1 MSYSSFS
8 SDCRNLLIKA
18 ESTGRQKT
26 DVCYRI
32 ETRSVENGTSS
43 MTSSDTA
50 SFACIMKKETSIE
63 TPSSSEENSG
73 ERTLK
78 NTAND
83 LGTNC
88 REFVD
93 EENSKGRIKL
103 EITNH
108 VEAIRQEASSQGANS
123 VEASLTVTKTEEG
136 TEREGTVS
144 GHVPVEPGEVL
155 LFVEKSEEL
164 SEDHETATG

>member
-50 SFACIMKKETSIE
+50 SFAGIMKKETSSEIA
-63 TPSSSEENSG
+63 SSSEENSG
-73 ERTLK
+73 ERSLK

-83 LGTNC
+83 IGTSC
-88 REFVD
+88 RGFVD
-93 EENSKGRIKL
+93 EENTKGRIKL
-103 EITNH
+103 EITS
-108 VEAIRQEASSQGANS
+108 QGEASSQETSGKGANS
-123 VEASLTVTKTEEG
+123 AEASLTGIKTEEG

-144 GHVPVEPGEVL
+144 GLVPVEPGEVL

-164 SEDHETATG
+164 SEDQETAPG